1 MFLSSVQA
9 MSPPFFTLSPAKSQW
24 GGIVGFINLG
34 MGKSRWYGIGSLMRR
49 SSITISSE
57 LLTMQQQLGSTK
69 WIGSRCGKRT
79 SPRCGRSMI
88 CSSSWKKRKKAT
100 QKTTRKTVRE
110 REDFHE
116 HAAEHEHEEQR
127 EAETDVQGQDD
138 GQNVRDDSG
147 DSKTNDNRQ
156 DNEEVRRANPEI
168 VHSSQTLNWSW
179 KKCVYISS
187 FCCFSIL
194 IFCRAF
200 DIYFL
205 DDIGFPNTVAAE

>member
-9 MSPPFFTLSPAKSQW
+9 MSPPFFTFSPAKSQW

-34 MGKSRWYGIGSLMRR
+34 MGKSRWYGNGSLMRR

-57 LLTMQQQLGSTK
+57 LLTMQQQSGSTK
-69 WIGSRCGKRT
+69 RIGSRCGKQT

-88 CSSSWKKRKKAT
+88 CSSSWKKKAT

-116 HAAEHEHEEQR
+116 HAAEHEHDEQR

-138 GQNVRDDSG
+138 FGMTVAIP
-147 DSKTNDNRQ
+147 KTMAIGRTMRKC
-156 DNEEVRRANPEI
+156 EERIRKLFIHLRHWTGP
-168 VHSSQTLNWSW
+168 
-179 KKCVYISS
+179 VYISS